1 MRSVNV
7 PRGVQPLVRIRNV
20 VLPGVVIGLL
30 TQLAVA
36 YAGNP
41 ETLSETLPVK
51 PPKADAATVYN
62 AVWPR

>member
-1 MRSVNV
+1 MRSGNV
-7 PRGVQPLVRIRNV
+7 PRGVQPLVRTRNV

-36 YAGNP
+36 YAGSP
-41 ETLSETLPVK
+41 ETVSETM
-51 PPKADAATVYN
+51 PPKPAVLAVDTAYE

>member
-7 PRGVQPLVRIRNV
+7 PRGVQPLVRTRNV

-30 TQLAVA
+30 TQFAVA

-41 ETLSETLPVK
+41 DPLSETLPVK
-51 PPKADAATVYN
+51 PPRADAATVYD